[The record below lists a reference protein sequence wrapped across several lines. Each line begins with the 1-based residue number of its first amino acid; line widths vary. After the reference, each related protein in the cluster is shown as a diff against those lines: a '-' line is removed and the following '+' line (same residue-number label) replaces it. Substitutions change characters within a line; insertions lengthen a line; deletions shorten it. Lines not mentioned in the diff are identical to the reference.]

1 MAREV
6 PKEIF
11 HRYRLTT
18 DYKENY
24 LCLNQENLSKDFKD
38 FHNEKKDFEKYIR
51 TKKNPE
57 GYLDYVKYDRLSG
70 EKEYDSFYYYVKEPE
85 KYYSYQELCNM
96 NRKELETISYIYG
109 LPTIMVVNS
118 IMIKNIMREQEE
130 WYSDEA
136 TKKREEKKKDANSF
150 EDAFTEMVNQSKV
163 QA

>member
-24 LCLNQENLSKDFKD
+24 LCLNQENLSKDFVD
-38 FHNEKKDFEKYIR
+38 YHGERKDFEKYIK

-70 EKEYDSFYYYVKEPE
+70 SKEYDSFYYYVKEPE
-85 KYYSYQELCNM
+85 KYYSYQ
-96 NRKELETISYIYG
+96 
-109 LPTIMVVNS
+109 
-118 IMIKNIMREQEE
+118 
-130 WYSDEA
+130 
-136 TKKREEKKKDANSF
+136 
-150 EDAFTEMVNQSKV
+150 
-163 QA
+163 